1 MITQG
6 RIVSSTITS
15 PTRIY
20 SATTTG
26 AALDPLTAPGQ
37 TSAITT
43 IMLCNTGTVDLSDES
58 VDHAN
63 VNIYI
68 TKYGSSPTVS
78 NAVVWYLP
86 VPAGE
91 TVFFSEERIILDE
104 GDSVHVG
111 ADAAN
116 LITVTVSTLPV

>member
-6 RIVSSTITS
+6 RIATSTITS

-26 AALDPLTAPGQ
+26 AEINPPTVLGQ

-68 TKYGSSPTVS
+68 TKYGSSPAVE